1 MSTRTGDGDAD
12 NISSAVEGG
21 PGATTSATA
30 VTADSDVEVR
40 AYAIK
45 SFGVFDVN
53 SLFRRG
59 LFDIVEHPYFAGFIT
74 MCIVLNA
81 IR

>member
-12 NISSAVEGG
+12 NISSAVEG
-21 PGATTSATA
+21 GATTSATA

-53 SLFRRG
+53 SPFRRG